1 MAKKEINIKEV
12 CFAIYD
18 MAKQAL
24 NTLEKFTIDIVCRKL
39 VQYYD
44 KKHGVE
50 TKRTVDQAST
60 SKESEEKYKKEIR
73 GLKSKVNDLS
83 EQISELESK
92 LENAVSVRDEV
103 IETNEFFAQNIQVL
117 KDTIA
122 SFSRTKA
129 ATLKQEKPIDK
140 INIGVNDPK
149 PLYLFAEPDATGA
162 ILRKPTTNESK
173 YSLYK
178 LNISESNEQLCT
190 FSVINNDATETYI
203 ANRNVSLLA
212 CHILEIASNP
222 LSFVTV
228 EPGTA
233 VKENNNWVVASPA
246 KIKIV

>member
-1 MAKKEINIKEV
+1 MAKKEINIKDV

-18 MAKQAL
+18 MAKR
-24 NTLEKFTIDIVCRKL
+24 TLFAIEKITIDIVCRKL

-44 KKHGVE
+44 NKHGKKTKKTVE
-50 TKRTVDQAST
+50 QVST
-60 SKESEEKYKKEIR
+60 TQEIVEKHKEENEDLKNKLKALEKEILE
-73 GLKSKVNDLS
+73 LKSN
-83 EQISELESK
+83 
-92 LENAVSVRDEV
+92 LENVKYDRDEV
-103 IETNEFFAQNIQVL
+103 IKTNEFFAQNIQEL
-117 KDTIA
+117 KGTIA

-140 INIGVNDPK
+140 VNIGVNNPK

-162 ILRKPTTNESK
+162 ILRKATTNESK

-212 CHILEIASNP
+212 CQILEIASNP

-233 VKENNNWVVASPA
+233 VKENNNWVDITY
-246 KIKIV
+246 KFQK

>member
-1 MAKKEINIKEV
+1 MAKKETNIKDV

-18 MAKQAL
+18 MAKQTF

-44 KKHGVE
+44 NKHGVK
-50 TKRTVDQAST
+50 TKKIAEQTST
-60 SKESEEKYKKEIR
+60 SKETIEKYKNENRVLKTRIKDLEVEIR
-73 GLKSKVNDLS
+73 ELKSK
-83 EQISELESK
+83 LETA
-92 LENAVSVRDEV
+92 EFTRNEV
-103 IETNEFFAQNIQVL
+103 IETNEIFAQAIQTL

-129 ATLKQEKPIDK
+129 ATLKQEKSIEKGKLD
-140 INIGVNDPK
+140 NTEPK
-149 PLYLFAEPDATGA
+149 HLCLFAEPDATGA
-162 ILRKPTTNESK
+162 ILRKVSTNESK

-212 CHILEIASNP
+212 CQILEIASNP